1 MKLILLGP
9 PGAGKGTQAQFI
21 CKHFQIIQISTGDML
36 RQAVADNTSL
46 GQQVAGIMK
55 AGAYVPDDLM
65 ISLVEERIQ
74 RSDCQNGF
82 ILDGFP
88 RTLPQAQALQLS
100 GIKIDFVLDIDVPD
114 DILIKRLS
122 ARRVHLGSGRVY
134 NLEFNPPQVNGQDD
148 VTGEPLVQRD
158 DDKEETVTRR
168 LKVFREQT
176 QPVIDFY
183 KQLDVPPYLHV
194 NGNAV
199 VSQVQAEILA
209 AISH

>member
-1 MKLILLGP
+1 MRLILLGP

-36 RQAVADNTSL
+36 RQAVADNTPL

-65 ISLVEERIQ
+65 IALVADRIHHP
-74 RSDCQNGF
+74 DCQNGF

-88 RTLPQAQALQLS
+88 RTLPQARALQS
-100 GIKIDFVLDIDVPD
+100 SDIKIDFVLNIDVPD

-122 ARRVHLGSGRVY
+122 ARRVHPGSGRVY
-134 NLEFNPPQVNGQDD
+134 NLEFNPPQIPDQDD
-148 VTGEPLVQRD
+148 VTGEALVQRD

-176 QPVIDFY
+176 QPVIEFY
-183 KQLDVPPYLHV
+183 KQLDVPPYVSV
-194 NGNAV
+194 NGNSAV
-199 VSQVQAEILA
+199 AKVQADILA
-209 AISH
+209 VIQK